1 MRVGILGS
9 GDVGKALARGFV
21 SRGHQVTIGSREPE
35 KLAEFA
41 RDHGD
46 RLSAA
51 NFEETARLAELVV
64 VATLF
69 AGTQS
74 ALQIAG
80 PQNFA
85 GKVVIDATN
94 PLKFEPGKP
103 PALSISGDDSAGESV
118 QRWLPDAG
126 VVKAFNTVGN
136 AHFVDPHFSGGPPT
150 MFIAGNDDAAKNKV
164 AQIAE
169 SFGWEV
175 IDAGPIRASRYLE
188 ALAMLWIDY
197 AMHTG
202 TFQHAFKLLRKA

>member
-21 SRGHQVTIGSREPE
+21 SRGHHVTIGSREPE
-35 KLAEFA
+35 KLADFA

-46 RLSAA
+46 RLAA
-51 NFEETARLAELVV
+51 ATFEETASTAELVAL
-64 VATLF
+64 ATLF

-103 PALSISGDDSAGESV
+103 PTLSISGSDSAGESV
-118 QRWLPDAG
+118 QRWLPDAS

-136 AHFVDPHFSGGPPT
+136 AHFVDPHFAGGPPT

-175 IDAGPIRASRYLE
+175 IDAGSIQAARHLE

-202 TFQHAFKLLRKA
+202 TFQHAFKLLRKT